1 MMLLLKVLWRLGTSA
16 RSFLIVLLLKCLQG
30 TLISK
35 ISWNCRVYGWI
46 TFGAVPTNVELGSG
60 CSIGKGA
67 FFATSK
73 RGRIIFKD
81 GAGINTG
88 GHIVALEKVEVGRNT
103 AIGEFVT
110 IRDQNH
116 HFADISNP
124 IRDQGFTSRPVII
137 GDDVWIGR
145 GVFVG
150 AGVTIGE
157 GAVIGANSVVTR
169 DIPPYAVAVGAPARV
184 IRTRNARE

>member
-1 MMLLLKVLWRLGTSA
+1 MTLFLRVLWHFGTSA
-16 RSFLIVLLLKCLQG
+16 RSFLIVLVLKCLQG
-30 TLISK
+30 TLLSR
-35 ISWNCRVYGWI
+35 ISWSCRIYGWI
-46 TFGAVPTNVELGSG
+46 TFGAVPTNLELGSG

-73 RGRIIFKD
+73 RGRIIFKN

-88 GHIVALEKVEVGRNT
+88 GHIVALEKIEVGQNT

-116 HFADISNP
+116 RFAEIGKP
-124 IRDQGFTSRPVII
+124 IRDQGFTSSPVII

-150 AGVTIGE
+150 AGVTIGD

-169 DIPPYAVAVGAPARV
+169 DIPPYTVAVGAPARV
-184 IRTRNARE
+184 IRSRRAGG

>member
-1 MMLLLKVLWRLGTSA
+1 MTFILKLLWHLGTWA
-16 RSFLIVLLLKCLQG
+16 RSFLLVLLLKSLQG
-30 TLISK
+30 TLVSR
-35 ISWNCRVYGWI
+35 ISWNCRIYGWI
-46 TFGAVPTNVELGSG
+46 TFGAVPTNLELGSG
-60 CSIGKGA
+60 CSIGRGA
-67 FFATSK
+67 FFATSNK
-73 RGRIIFKD
+73 GRIIFKD

-116 HFADISNP
+116 NFAETSKP
-124 IRDQGFTSRPVII
+124 VREQGYTSSPVVI

-150 AGVTIGE
+150 PGITIGD
-157 GAVIGANSVVTR
+157 GAVIGANSVVTN
-169 DIPPYAVAVGAPARV
+169 DIPPYSVAVGAPARV
-184 IRTRNARE
+184 IRRRGGNG